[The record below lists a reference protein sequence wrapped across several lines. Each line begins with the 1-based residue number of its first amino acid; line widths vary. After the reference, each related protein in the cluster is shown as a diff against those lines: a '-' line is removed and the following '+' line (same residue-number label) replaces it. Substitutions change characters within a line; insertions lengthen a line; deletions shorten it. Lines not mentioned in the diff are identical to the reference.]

1 MPEDF
6 PEYPS
11 KKQFINYLVNYANK
25 FEINPQ
31 FNKCVQSAKYDETG
45 GLWRVKTKEVE

>member
-1 MPEDF
+1 MLEDF

-25 FEINPQ
+25 FEISPQ
-31 FNKCVQSAKYDETG
+31 
-45 GLWRVKTKEVE
+45 RVCMMKSLGNT